1 MIKAITI
8 KEIRR
13 KLEWM
18 AFIII
23 LTRIISM
30 IPVPGID
37 TSVFKDWI
45 TTNSTDAL
53 NLFSSFTGGSF
64 DNFSMFALGIT
75 PLISAQIIVQL
86 MTNVLKPLSKL
97 QKKGEYGRKALE
109 KITNI
114 IAIVLAIIQS
124 ACMAVGFIKGG
135 LISSSLDFLGVILIV
150 VFMTLGCGIM
160 IFLSHLLTEHSIGN
174 GVSILLM
181 TNIIYRLPGQFKR
194 MVETLIE
201 GKSTVMAISSVIV
214 MGVILILMIIT
225 IIYMT
230 EGYHPLHVQYSQKLS
245 NSGELADPGEIPIKV
260 GISGVLPVIFASAL
274 MSIPQLIATIAGRGY
289 GSGISKIFLNMMDQR
304 KWFDNTHPIYGLGL
318 LIYITLIV
326 FFAFFYLPISFNAA
340 EVSDN
345 VRRSGAFI
353 PGIRA
358 GEDTEN
364 YIQSISRRLTSI
376 GTVILICVNVIPIA
390 ICGSLNITN
399 AVGGTSL
406 IIVIGVVTEVIQ
418 QIRLEMA
425 GRNYYGLLVKEA
437 KNA

>member
-214 MGVILILMIIT
+214 MVVILILMIIT

-304 KWFDNTHPIYGLGL
+304 KWFNNTHPIYGLGL